1 VHGVFGANGKNRP
14 EDVRSFAINRT
25 EVFGYVAPLGEEGE
39 ERHRDLYY
47 FALGRRTVRRVDLH
61 EVMRLKDMP
70 KGPEPERKLDER
82 ESQSP
87 RLKLVQLRVAVPQ
100 TRRT

>member
-1 VHGVFGANGKNRP
+1 
-14 EDVRSFAINRT
+14 
-25 EVFGYVAPLGEEGE
+25 
-39 ERHRDLYY
+39 
-47 FALGRRTVRRVDLH
+47 
-61 EVMRLKDMP
+61 MP